1 MTLNYTSATVYFPET
16 KKYPYKRTW
25 NLDQI
30 WDDSLPLEVFQ
41 VKVNTLWDNR
51 YKNAWCWQ
59 HEDEELNNQF
69 FLHHMRRVL
78 NSDLSYPIILSEEN
92 IIFDGVH
99 RLMKAKHLGLE
110 YIDCVRFK
118 TDPKPLT
125 GG

>member
-1 MTLNYTSATVYFPET
+1 
-16 KKYPYKRTW
+16 
-25 NLDQI
+25 
-30 WDDSLPLEVFQ
+30 
-41 VKVNTLWDNR
+41 
-51 YKNAWCWQ
+51 
-59 HEDEELNNQF
+59 
-69 FLHHMRRVL
+69 
-78 NSDLSYPIILSEEN
+78 LSEEN